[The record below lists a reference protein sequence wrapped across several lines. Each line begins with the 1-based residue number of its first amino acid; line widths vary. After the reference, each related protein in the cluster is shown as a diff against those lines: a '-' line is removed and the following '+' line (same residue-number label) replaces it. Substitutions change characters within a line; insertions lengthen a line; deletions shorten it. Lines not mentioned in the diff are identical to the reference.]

1 MINITKRGKG
11 SNMTLKPIVVL
22 LALSFTTAA
31 AFADDANNDGGP
43 TLTVSGFGTAALT
56 TTSTNQAQFARPNQ
70 PDGVGSNVGAG
81 VDSDFGIQL
90 ASKINPWLS
99 LTAQGLVNKDAS
111 DTYGGQLTWAFAK
124 FKINDDWN
132 IRVGRMELPVYM
144 ISDYQNVGYANTMIR
159 PPVEMYTQVT
169 VQNIDGAD
177 AIYQHSFGDTT
188 FTAQFGVGSSNDQNS
203 GGFDIKFRDLTALNL
218 VLENGPFT
226 VRFGRV
232 DTKFTVDTLASLNAE
247 VAALNQLGFT
257 QQANEL
263 NIDRVHGSFTSIG
276 ASLDWNNIVAQAE
289 YGKRKTDVLSVPD
302 TTSWYTMFGYRIGKF
317 LPYYDHASA
326 RQDSANTVA
335 GIPAVGPLVP
345 LALGANAFAS
355 GSPNQTSNSIGVR
368 WDFYKSVDFKFQI
381 DRVSPDN
388 GHGTFVNAQP
398 GFTGPVTVYAAG
410 IDFVF

>member
-1 MINITKRGKG
+1 MININKQGKG
-11 SNMTLKPIVVL
+11 YHMKLKPIVVL
-22 LALSFTTAA
+22 LALSFAA
-31 AFADDANNDGGP
+31 TSAFAEDTNNGGP

-56 TTSTNQAQFARPNQ
+56 TTNNDQAQFARPNQ
-70 PDGVGSNVGAG
+70 PSGVGTNVGAG
-81 VDSDFGIQL
+81 VDSDFGVQL
-90 ASKINPWLS
+90 TGKINPWLS
-99 LTAQGLVNKDAS
+99 LVAQGLVNKDAS
-111 DTYGGQLTWAFAK
+111 DSYGGELTWAFAK

-188 FTAQFGVGSSNDQNS
+188 FTAQFGVGSSNSQNS

-247 VAALNQLGFT
+247 VTALNSLGFT

-263 NIDRVHGSFTSIG
+263 NINSVHGSFTSLG
-276 ASLDWNNIVAQAE
+276 ASMDWKDIVAQAE
-289 YGKRKTDVLSVPD
+289 YGKRKTDVLTVPD
-302 TTSWYTMFGYRIGKF
+302 TTSWYTMVGYRIGKF
-317 LPYYDHASA
+317 LPYYNHAAA
-326 RQDSANTVA
+326 RQDSATTVS
-335 GIPAVGPLVP
+335 GIPNIPQLAPLI
-345 LALGANAFAS
+345 AGADAFAS
-355 GSPNQTSNSIGVR
+355 AAPKQSTNSIGVR

-381 DRVSPDN
+381 DRVSPDS
-388 GHGTFVNAQP
+388 GGGTFVHAQP